1 MKDTIDTPDGI
12 EWLGVSLKTILA
24 PEATGGA
31 MSIVDTVAP
40 IGFSPPRHIHHAEDE
55 IFVVL
60 TGEMD
65 VWINGEITRAGP
77 GDAAFVPRGT
87 EHSFLVNGDR
97 PCRHLTILTPGGFE
111 QFFNEMAEGEC
122 RIPQDMEA
130 IIEAAAR
137 HNTEFTG
144 PPLSAD

>member
-24 PEATGGA
+24 PDATGGA

-40 IGFSPPRHIHHAEDE
+40 VGFSPPRHIHHAEDE

-97 PCRHLTILTPGGFE
+97 PCRGDLVDVP
-111 QFFNEMAEGEC
+111 AC
-122 RIPQDMEA
+122 RCVCYGYEYHAVDHHRRT
-130 IIEAAAR
+130 AA
-137 HNTEFTG
+137 
-144 PPLSAD
+144 